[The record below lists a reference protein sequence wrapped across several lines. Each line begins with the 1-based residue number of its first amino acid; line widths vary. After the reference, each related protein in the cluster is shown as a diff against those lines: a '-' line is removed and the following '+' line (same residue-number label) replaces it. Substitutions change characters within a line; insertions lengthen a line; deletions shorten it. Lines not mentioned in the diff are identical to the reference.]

1 MQLRASETSC
11 NGGAERFI
19 YLILQL
25 YQPLTTVLCHLASG
39 LGQRKKWSSYFL
51 LKVFPHSTYCS
62 LFANI
67 TAHLQFTEEIDF
79 KIRAMKRTELS
90 PTPSCCIYS
99 LIKSSVHAYSPTKEN
114 SVCNCIKQVHFD
126 VNCYSCLVD
135 FTCQKTR
142 QMQIYMESTSPLIVF
157 FKSHSKLIQPMTS
170 SQNDQ
175 Q

>member
-39 LGQRKKWSSYFL
+39 LGQCKKWSSYFL
-51 LKVFPHSTYCS
+51 LKVFPHTMDCS

-67 TAHLQFTEEIDF
+67 TAHHF
-79 KIRAMKRTELS
+79 KIRAMKQTELS
-90 PTPSCCIYS
+90 STSSCCIYS
-99 LIKSSVHAYSPTKEN
+99 FIKSSVHAYSPIKEN

-135 FTCQKTR
+135 FTCQKTS

-157 FKSHSKLIQPMTS
+157 FKSSSKLIQAMTS
-170 SQNDQ
+170 LQKDQ